1 MHIAEQ
7 IAGIHIV
14 AYNHCD
20 LMGDFISGKM
30 TNGECNAYFHWL
42 SKAVKSAVDMPEGM
56 LYSYAECTC
65 L

>member
-20 LMGDFISGKM
+20 LMGDFISDKM
-30 TNGECNAYFHWL
+30 TYGL
-42 SKAVKSAVDMPEGM
+42 S
-56 LYSYAECTC
+56 
-65 L
+65 